1 MRRKYLLVL
10 FMLTSMLLQGCW
22 DKKEMTDL
30 ALISAV
36 GIDKDKNKRYEI
48 TFQIINPSSVAGGL
62 QGGQGG
68 ERPPVTSFSVAGDN
82 FTSVSRQASTEVS
95 RRLYYAHANVVIIG
109 EEVAKDEG
117 IVKILDVIDR
127 DTEFRST
134 STLVIAKGTKAKD
147 IVRTVT
153 TIEKIPANKIN
164 KVLQF
169 TEEQE
174 GEHIKVGVQDVLQSL
189 ASKSKSPLVPLI
201 KLTGDKEKGESM
213 ENVQTTSPS
222 AVVKAGGMAVIK
234 DGKFVDRLTGKI
246 ARGVL
251 WIRGRV
257 KKTHVNIKWNHQED
271 AVTYDLTRQKTKVT
285 PQLKNGKLKMVVH
298 VDTEGDVGEVNTSI
312 RLEDPKV
319 LHQIEQKI
327 EKKLKKQ
334 LEETVRFAQEN
345 KIDVLQFGDI
355 VYRSQPNMWK
365 KIEKQWND
373 KHFPQLDVDISINS
387 FVHRTGLKANPKM

>member
-1 MRRKYLLVL
+1 MRRKCLLVF
-10 FMLTSMLLQGCW
+10 FMLVSLLLQGCW
-22 DKKEMTDL
+22 DKKELTDL

-36 GIDKDKNKRYEI
+36 GIDKGKDKRYEI

-82 FTSVSRQASTEVS
+82 FTSVSRKASSEVS
-95 RRLYYAHANVVIIG
+95 RRLYYAHTNVVIIS

-117 IVKILDVIDR
+117 IVKLLDVIDR

-134 STLVIAKGTKAKD
+134 STLVIASGTKAKD

-164 KVLQF
+164 KLLQF

-189 ASKSKSPLVPLI
+189 VSKSKHPMVPLI
-201 KLTGDKEKGESM
+201 RLTGDKEKGKSM

-234 DGKFVDRLTGKI
+234 DGKFTKRLTGKI

-257 KKTHVNIKWNHQED
+257 KNTHINMKWNHQED
-271 AVTYDLTRQKTKVT
+271 AVTYDLIRQKTKVI
-285 PQLKNGKLKMVVH
+285 PQLKNGKLKMAVH
-298 VDTEGDVGEVNTSI
+298 IDTEGDVGEVNTPI

-327 EKKLKKQ
+327 EKKIKKQ

-355 VYRSQPNMWK
+355 VYQEEPDMWK
-365 KIEKQWND
+365 KIKNHWND
-373 KHFPQLDVDISINS
+373 QYFPQLDVDISVKS
-387 FVHRTGLKANPKM
+387 FVDRTGLKADPTM